1 MKENKYDDPRFFE
14 KYSQMARSRKGL
26 AGAGEWH
33 ELEKLLPDF
42 HGRRVL
48 DLGCGYGWHCQ
59 YAAGHGAASVLGTDI
74 SQKMLETAR
83 ERNPGPSIE
92 YQRAAMEDLRFPDGS
107 FDVVLSSLAFHYVKD
122 FGPLVGD
129 ISRWLTPGGSFVFSV
144 EHPVFTAYGSQDWY
158 YGPDGEILH
167 FPVDN
172 YYVEGPREAVFLGER
187 VTKYHRTL
195 TTYLDTLLENG
206 FRLARVVE
214 PQPPADMMELPGM
227 RDELRRPMMLLVS
240 AVKEWPQG
248 QKGS

>member
-14 KYSQMARSRKGL
+14 KYSQMTRSQQGL
-26 AGAGEWH
+26 AGAGEWR

-48 DLGCGYGWHCQ
+48 DLGCGYGWHCK
-59 YAAGHGAASVLGTDI
+59 YAAGHGAACVLGTDI
-74 SQKMLETAR
+74 SQKMLEAAR
-83 ERNPGPSIE
+83 ARNPGPSIE
-92 YQRAAMEDLRFPDGS
+92 YRQAAMEDLRFPDSS

-122 FGPLVGD
+122 LGPLVRS

-172 YYVEGPREAVFLGER
+172 YYLEGPREAVFLGER

-206 FRLARVVE
+206 FRLVRVVE
-214 PQPPADMMELPGM
+214 PQPPEDMMELPGM
-227 RDELRRPMMLLVS
+227 QDELRRPMMLLVS
-240 AVKEWPQG
+240 AVKTETG
-248 QKGS
+248 C